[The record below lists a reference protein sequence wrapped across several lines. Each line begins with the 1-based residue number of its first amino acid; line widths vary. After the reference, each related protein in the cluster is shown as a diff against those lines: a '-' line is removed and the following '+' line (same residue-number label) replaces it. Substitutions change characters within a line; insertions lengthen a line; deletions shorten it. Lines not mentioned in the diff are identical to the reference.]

1 MSAKLFKNLFQT
13 ISAFISVAFID
24 VVLLVGYIYSL
35 FQEQPNYGWIILI
48 IIGALPLLFVIIGF
62 YWIFQKVIID
72 ENGVRVMFMNTLLH
86 CYHYYEIEK
95 YEYSNV
101 MRNPSITIIMKDG
114 KRLNID
120 RRKKAIDCLNFY
132 KVNN

>member
-1 MSAKLFKNLFQT
+1 MSVKIFKNLFQT
-13 ISAFISVAFID
+13 ISTFISIAFID

-48 IIGALPLLFVIIGF
+48 FIGALPLLFVIIGF

-86 CYHYYEIEK
+86 YYHYYEIEK
-95 YEYSNV
+95 YEFSNV